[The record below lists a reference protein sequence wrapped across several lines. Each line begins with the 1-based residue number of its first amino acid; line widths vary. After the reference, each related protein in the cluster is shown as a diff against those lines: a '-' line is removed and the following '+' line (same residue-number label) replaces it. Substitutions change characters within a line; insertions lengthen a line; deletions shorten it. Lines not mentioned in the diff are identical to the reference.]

1 MKIDERDT
9 ILSRIRYQ
17 KGDGMYEAYYEAHPE
32 KQAVD
37 DMLRAM
43 PEINAPNTPMY
54 QPLKSPFADSA
65 FDFIADIKQFSR
77 QCAKREKQPVD
88 ARLMSAQ
95 IKKLALY
102 LGATEVGNA
111 KMDTGDYYSHR
122 GRTKAHYGKPVEGE
136 GAYGIVLLKE
146 MNREMINRAP
156 HLEEMTEVTKAY
168 FDLAV
173 MGMWLSY
180 YIANLG
186 YDAKNNMDMDY
197 LMYTPHVA
205 EQAGLGEVGRAGLL
219 VTPNYGMR
227 VRIGIVT
234 TDLPLIADQPVDYGI
249 KALCSICGLCA
260 KHCPSRA
267 IMRGAPVAIDEG
279 QYGYVSDQEKCFKM
293 WKTLGTDCGVCL
305 SVCPLSQALPDEIR
319 QSLQTDPRR
328 IVKWHRERIGKRIY
342 TKEALDLFKDE

>member
-17 KGDGMYEAYYEAHPE
+17 PNDGMYEDYYKKHPE
-32 KQAVD
+32 KQAID
-37 DMLRAM
+37 DLLRAM
-43 PEINAPNTPMY
+43 PDINAETTPMY
-54 QPLKSPFADSA
+54 QSLKSPFADSA

-77 QCAKREKQPVD
+77 QNAKRAPQHVD
-88 ARLMSAQ
+88 AMQMTTQ
-95 IKKLALY
+95 IKKLAHY
-102 LGATEVGNA
+102 LGASAVGIA
-111 KMDTGDYYSHR
+111 KMDADDYYTHR
-122 GRTKAHYGKPVEGE
+122 GRTKAHYGTPITDE
-136 GAYGIVLLKE
+136 GAYGIVLIKE

-197 LMYTPHVA
+197 LMYTPRVA
-205 EQAGLGEVGRAGLL
+205 ELAGLGEVGRAGLL
-219 VTPNYGMR
+219 VTPDYGMR

-234 TDLPLIADQPVDYGI
+234 TDLPLVADKPIDYGI
-249 KALCSICGLCA
+249 KGLCGICGLCA

-267 IMRGAPVAIDEG
+267 IMRGKPVALDENRT
-279 QYGYVSDQEKCFKM
+279 GYISDQEKCFKM
-293 WKTLGTDCGVCL
+293 WKTLGTDCGICL
-305 SVCPLSQALPDEIR
+305 SVCPLSQALPDDVR
-319 QSLQTDPRR
+319 QSLQTDPKS
-328 IVKWHRERIGKRIY
+328 IVDWHRQKIGKRVY
-342 TKEALDLFKDE
+342 TKEPLALFRDE